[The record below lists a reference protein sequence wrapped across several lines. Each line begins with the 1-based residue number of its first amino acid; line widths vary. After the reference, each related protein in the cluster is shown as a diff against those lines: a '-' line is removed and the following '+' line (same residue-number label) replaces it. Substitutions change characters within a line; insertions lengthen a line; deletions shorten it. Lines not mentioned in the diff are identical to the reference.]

1 MKDSKIFEI
10 SSKKYKDAY
19 LIVGLPGI
27 GLIGKTV
34 ADHLIKELNAKKIA
48 DLYSPHFPHQ
58 VFMTGSGTLRAI
70 KNEFYHAKAGK
81 NDLIIL
87 TGDVQAITSPGQ
99 YEISGIIV
107 EYCKKIG
114 VKTLITLGGYS
125 SGKLGDN
132 KRVFALVTDKEL
144 IPKLKKLG
152 IIFGKAKGSIVGA
165 AGMLPIFG
173 KLAGLKGICLLGETH
188 GAYVDVASAKDLL
201 IALSGYLKFK
211 VDLKQMDKKA
221 KEGEQMLKKIE
232 EELKRTMIQ
241 TPEFSKQD
249 VSYIR

>member
-1 MKDSKIFEI
+1 M
-10 SSKKYKDAY
+10 
-19 LIVGLPGI
+19 
-27 GLIGKTV
+27 
-34 ADHLIKELNAKKIA
+34 
-48 DLYSPHFPHQ
+48 
-58 VFMTGSGTLRAI
+58 
-70 KNEFYHAKAGK
+70 
-81 NDLIIL
+81 
-87 TGDVQAITSPGQ
+87 
-99 YEISGIIV
+99 
-107 EYCKKIG
+107 
-114 VKTLITLGGYS
+114 
-125 SGKLGDN
+125 
-132 KRVFALVTDKEL
+132 
-144 IPKLKKLG
+144 KKLG